1 MVDKAFLFYFSGF
14 VIYWPKTW
22 KALFHISF
30 LFCCMSFVSFL
41 ASWSDQ
47 HLFCLFWNTLYK
59 QGIKWPSKEELFESR
74 KGKEDRQKQLPSLS
88 SLLKHVLRRIA
99 DFSSCIQ
106 NIFLRAAHTNTTT
119 EPTRATIIRLIRTK
133 HSNPQPI
140 PARLSLLHVL
150 NTT

>member
-1 MVDKAFLFYFSGF
+1 MKSF
-14 VIYWPKTW
+14 VP
-22 KALFHISF
+22 HIIF
-30 LFCCMSFVSFL
+30 VLLSFVSFL

-106 NIFLRAAHTNTTT
+106 NIFLRAAHTNTHYMLLQNLP
-119 EPTRATIIRLIRTK
+119 ERL
-133 HSNPQPI
+133 
-140 PARLSLLHVL
+140 LSG
-150 NTT
+150 